1 MEDGLALGKNE
12 SCKDGYEAMALIC
25 VGEVPMERGGGGR
38 FGSIVEAVLT
48 RLGMD

>member
-1 MEDGLALGKNE
+1 MVLGKNE

-25 VGEVPMERGGGGR
+25 VGEVFMERGGGGR
-38 FGSIVEAVLT
+38 FGFIVEVVLI